1 MSTKSKAVNL
11 FFKTAIK
18 ADVDKIKDEIILS
31 DRQDTIFT
39 MYYLQRKDINFIADS
54 LYLSASVVSRELK
67 TIRDKILRILS

>member
-1 MSTKSKAVNL
+1 MSTKSKAVNI

-18 ADVDKIKDEIILS
+18 SDVDKIKEEIILS
-31 DRQDTIFT
+31 DRQDKIFT

-67 TIRDKILRILS
+67 TIRDKILRIL